1 VRIDPSRGPLLR
13 TLLATFAVV
22 TLIGACSSG
31 NGGGA
36 AAAKKAGSTTTS
48 TKVKGKDPCLL
59 DRRDLS
65 EVTGIEFDES
75 QPQPEQDSCI
85 YTSTEGMA
93 AIALHLTSLGGNTPT
108 QALDEATTTCDEGS
122 VQRLDFAGADG
133 GFSCLVKG
141 VATVGAAGEGVFA
154 VLTGATV
161 QSNVPT
167 EQILRD
173 LATILEHA
181 ISGG

>member
-1 VRIDPSRGPLLR
+1 MRIDPSRGLVLR
-13 TLLATFAVV
+13 TLLAAFALV
-22 TLIGACSSG
+22 TLLGACSSDD
-31 NGGGA
+31 GGGKT
-36 AAAKKAGSTTTS
+36 AAKKPAGTTT
-48 TKVKGKDPCLL
+48 TAKADGKDPCLL

-65 EVTGIEFDES
+65 EVTGVEFDES

-93 AIALHLTSLGGNTPT
+93 AIALHLTGLGASTPKE
-108 QALDEATTTCDEGS
+108 AIDEAATTCDEGS
-122 VQRLDFAGADG
+122 VVRLDFAGADG
-133 GFSCLVKG
+133 GFSCTVKG

-167 EQILRD
+167 ERILRD

-181 ISGG
+181 LSGS